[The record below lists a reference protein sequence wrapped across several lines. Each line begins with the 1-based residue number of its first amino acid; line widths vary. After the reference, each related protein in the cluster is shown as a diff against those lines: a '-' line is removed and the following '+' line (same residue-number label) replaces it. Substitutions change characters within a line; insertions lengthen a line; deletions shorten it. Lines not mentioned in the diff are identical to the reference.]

1 MFKKTIIAAGIIASS
16 VAFTINTMAATL
28 SQTIVGPVVYAQELF
43 GPGSDA
49 VVLTNGAAVTLT
61 TAGTVVDTGEIS
73 DFTFTLSNGVLGA
86 AVNLITDVVLTSGLG
101 EISVTILAGGAA
113 GDSSVTFRIEVITD
127 LAIGDTIAFLIPT
140 VTGASGLADVIT
152 PTVVSVGSSVATFAT
167 GGVGTFP
174 TTITQTGTVI
184 ASAADE
190 VAVVA
195 GAGTDG
201 TIDVDAR
208 ADINGGATQIDH
220 DADAGAVTATRD
232 GLSLGTVMVSLNG
245 AGVESDGA
253 VFSFATAGA
262 GTLEVTAT
270 GPFNAGDT
278 VCVDLDAG
286 LDCDLAETCTIV
298 GMSATC
304 SIPLA
309 ALGGVIYYVA
319 NGTTELAPAL
329 YSASSSTAYTLTTN
343 LTETVGSSA
352 NTTFDGLFPD
362 SWSMVVPKSTSA
374 DQANIRVTNETAL
387 PVSLFAQGWGQ
398 DGVNLGFIEIT
409 TIAPNSTVVMGA
421 ADFEALYGSWSGR
434 ARFDFWASG
443 NVSTQS
449 FIRSGGVLNNMT
461 GSSGTSNA
469 GAQELR

>member
-28 SQTIVGPVVYAQELF
+28 DQTIVGPVVYAQELF

-49 VVLTNGAAVTLT
+49 VVLTNGAAVTMT

-73 DFTFTLSNGVLGA
+73 DFTFTLANGVLGA
-86 AVNLITDVVLTSGLG
+86 AVDLINDIVLTSGAG

-127 LAIGDTIAFLIPT
+127 LAIGDTIAFNIPT
-140 VTGASGLADVIT
+140 ITGASGLADIVT
-152 PTVVSVGSSVATFAT
+152 PIVVSVGSSVSTFAT

-190 VAVVA
+190 VAVTA
-195 GAGTDG
+195 GMGTDG

-208 ADINGGATQIDH
+208 ADINTGSTQIDH

-232 GLSLGTVMVSLNG
+232 GLSLGTVAVALNA

-253 VFSFATAGA
+253 AFSFATAGA
-262 GTLEVTAT
+262 GTLDVTVT

-286 LDCDLAETCTIV
+286 ADCDVAEICAIV
-298 GMSATC
+298 GMTASC
-304 SIPLA
+304 SFPLA
-309 ALGGVIYYVA
+309 AMGGIVYYVA

-329 YSASSSTAYTLTTN
+329 YSVSSATTYVLATN
-343 LTETVGSSA
+343 LSETVTSSA

-374 DQANIRVTNETAL
+374 DQANIRITNETAL

-398 DGVNLGFIEIT
+398 DGTNLGFIEIT
-409 TIAPNSTVVMGA
+409 TIAPNATIVMGA
-421 ADFEALYGSWSGR
+421 ADFEALYPAWAGR

-461 GSSGTSNA
+461 GSSGTSND
-469 GAQELR
+469 GDQELR